1 MLRSFLITTLR
12 RLARHRGFVAI
23 NVAGLAVGLAAAIM
37 LGLFVEF
44 ELSYDAFHDEAD
56 DMYRLMETQ
65 VRPSGTST
73 VDLTRMP
80 AMPTLVREMPEVV
93 TGTRLRNYNTPWFGG
108 PNSRLEVKPMYVDST
123 FFDVFS
129 FEVLRGD
136 AREAVSTPGAIA
148 LTASMAQKLFGDA
161 NPVGQTVDV
170 NFGSDTYRVAAV
182 LADLPANSTI
192 QFDVLAARSTIAEG
206 LSDIGSWYNTNTPA
220 YVRLAENADRAALE
234 AKLPAFSE
242 RHFEAHSDGVTD
254 VLALMP
260 LTEEHAYATNS
271 ETLIGLLAAL
281 AIAILV
287 IAGINFM
294 NLMTA
299 RGLDR
304 VAEVGMRRVLGA
316 RRKELAGQFLMES
329 VAICLLALAGAVA
342 LVAAAL
348 PSFNTLLDLSLS
360 IDWVR
365 HGPVMLGV
373 AVGLG
378 TLVGLYPSLYLT
390 RVETSEALRGR
401 FEHSA
406 AGQRL
411 RKGLVVAQFALS
423 VALIIGTLGVWKQI
437 GHMKGQDPGVEQEN
451 VVAIEVSTEPF
462 ESREAA
468 DARLRGMRE
477 RLLQDPSVQ
486 QASFSDVVPTNY
498 KGNFNT
504 YTPSGSGGEGIRFR
518 QVQVDQHYFET
529 YGIELAE
536 GEPFRVRRTNARWL
550 TDEGAIVNAAAARQ
564 IRAATGD
571 STVVGTMLS
580 PGGASWQAEVRGVTA
595 PFRFQSAQQASTPV
609 LHFYSGDHPGHYQYL
624 SVRMAAGAVQG
635 GMDQLRAEWDRLYPQ
650 MPFAYFFID
659 DAFDRLY
666 RTQERIGTLAGVA
679 AFLAALIACLGLFS
693 LAAFSVHQRTRE
705 IGIRKAVGATVPSI
719 VALLSKDFLKLVG
732 LAFVVA
738 VPVTYVGLD
747 RWLTQFAAR
756 TELGLGLFLLAGLG
770 MALLAAATV
779 GTQAARAAL
788 INPARVLR
796 SE

>member
-1 MLRSFLITTLR
+1 MLRSFLTTTLR

-23 NVAGLAVGLAAAIM
+23 NVTGLAVGLAAAIM

-56 DMYRLMETQ
+56 NIYKLTETQ

-73 VDLTRMP
+73 ADLTRMP

-136 AREAVSTPGAIA
+136 AREAVSTPGTIA

-170 NFGSDTYRVAAV
+170 NFGSDAYRVAAV
-182 LADLPANSTI
+182 LADLPANSSI
-192 QFDVLAARSTIAEG
+192 QFDVLMARSTIEEVVSG
-206 LSDIGSWYNTNTPA
+206 IGSWYNTNTPA
-220 YVRLAENADRAALE
+220 YVRLAANADRAALE

-242 RHFEAHSDGVTD
+242 RHFETAEESSD
-254 VLALMP
+254 VLALLP

-271 ETLIGLLAAL
+271 GTLIGLLSVL
-281 AIAILV
+281 AVAILV

-304 VAEVGMRRVLGA
+304 VAEVGMRRALGA

-329 VAICLLALAGAVA
+329 VAICLLALGGAMV
-342 LVAAAL
+342 LVVAAL

-401 FEHSA
+401 FQHSA

-451 VVAIEVSTEPF
+451 VVAIEVSIEPF
-462 ESREAA
+462 EGREAA

-477 RLLQDPSVQ
+477 RLLQDPSVL

-504 YTPSGSGGEGIRFR
+504 YTPGGSGGTGIRFR

-550 TDEGAIVNAAAARQ
+550 TDEGAIINAAAARQ

-571 STVVGTMLS
+571 STVVGAMLS
-580 PGGASWQAEVRGVTA
+580 PGGTSSQVAVRGVTA

-609 LHFYSGDHPGHYQYL
+609 LHYYSGDHPSHYQYL
-624 SVRMAAGAVQG
+624 SVRLAPDGVQG
-635 GMDQLRAEWDRLYPQ
+635 GMGQLRAEWDRLYPQ
-650 MPFAYFFID
+650 MPFEYVFID

-679 AFLAALIACLGLFS
+679 AFLAALIAGLGLFS

-719 VALLSKDFLKLVG
+719 VALLSKDFLTLVG

-747 RWLTQFAAR
+747 RWLAQFADAHRAERRAVSAGRAR
-756 TELGLGLFLLAGLG
+756 HGPAGG
-770 MALLAAATV
+770 GHCGHAGRRAAAV
-779 GTQAARAAL
+779 
-788 INPARVLR
+788 NPARVLR

>member
-1 MLRSFLITTLR
+1 
-12 RLARHRGFVAI
+12 
-23 NVAGLAVGLAAAIM
+23 
-37 LGLFVEF
+37 
-44 ELSYDAFHDEAD
+44 
-56 DMYRLMETQ
+56 
-65 VRPSGTST
+65 
-73 VDLTRMP
+73 
-80 AMPTLVREMPEVV
+80 
-93 TGTRLRNYNTPWFGG
+93 
-108 PNSRLEVKPMYVDST
+108 
-123 FFDVFS
+123 
-129 FEVLRGD
+129 
-136 AREAVSTPGAIA
+136 
-148 LTASMAQKLFGDA
+148 
-161 NPVGQTVDV
+161 VGQTIDV
-170 NFGSDTYRVAAV
+170 NFGSDTYRVTAV

-192 QFDVLAARSTIAEG
+192 QFDVLAARSTIGEVV
-206 LSDIGSWYNTNTPA
+206 SDIGSWYNTNTAA

-242 RHFEAHSDGVTD
+242 RHFESAEESTD

-271 ETLIGLLAAL
+271 EALIGLLAAL

-304 VAEVGMRRVLGA
+304 VAEVGMRRALGA
-316 RRKELAGQFLMES
+316 RRKELAGQFLIES

-342 LVAAAL
+342 LVVAAL

-360 IDWVR
+360 IDWVQ

-378 TLVGLYPSLYLT
+378 ALVGLYPSLYLT
-390 RVETSEALRGR
+390 RIETSEALRGR
-401 FEHSA
+401 FQHSA

-437 GHMKGQDPGVEQEN
+437 GHMKGQDPGVEEEN
-451 VVAIEVSTEPF
+451 VVAVEVSIEPF

-504 YTPSGSGGEGIRFR
+504 YTPSGSGGAGIRFR

-529 YGIELAE
+529 YGIDLTE
-536 GEPFRVRRTNARWL
+536 GKPFRVRRTNAVWL
-550 TDEGAIVNAAAARQ
+550 TDEGAIVNAAAAQQ

-571 STVVGTMLS
+571 SSVIGTVLS
-580 PGGASWQAEVRGVTA
+580 PSGASWQAEVRGVTA

-609 LHFYSGDHPGHYQYL
+609 LHFYSGDHPSHYQYL
-624 SVRMAAGAVQG
+624 SVRMAPGAVQG
-635 GMDQLRAEWDRLYPQ
+635 GMDQLQAQWSQLYPQ
-650 MPFAYFFID
+650 MPFEYFFID
-659 DAFDRLY
+659 EAFDQLY

-679 AFLAALIACLGLFS
+679 AILAALIACLGLFS

-732 LAFVVA
+732 LAFMVA

-756 TELGLGLFLLAGLG
+756 TELGVGLFLLAGLG
-770 MALLAAATV
+770 MALLAVATV

-788 INPARVLR
+788 VNPAHVLR

>member
-1 MLRSFLITTLR
+1 MLRSFLTTTLR
-12 RLARHRGFVAI
+12 RLARHRGFIAI
-23 NVAGLAVGLAAAIM
+23 NVTGLAVGLAAAIM

-44 ELSYDAFHDEAD
+44 ELSYDTFHDEAD
-56 DMYRLMETQ
+56 DIYRLMETQ

-73 VDLTRMP
+73 SPFTRMP
-80 AMPTLVREMPEVV
+80 AMPTLIREMPEVV
-93 TGTRLRNYNTPWFGG
+93 TGTRVRTYNTPWLGG
-108 PNSRLEVKPMYVDST
+108 PNSRLEVIPTYVDST

-136 AREAVSTPGAIA
+136 AHEAVSTPGTIA

-192 QFDVLAARSTIAEG
+192 QFDVLASRSTIEEVM
-206 LSDIGSWYNTNTPA
+206 SDIGGWYNTNTTA

-242 RHFEAHSDGVTD
+242 RHFETSEESTD

-304 VAEVGMRRVLGA
+304 MAEVGMRRALGA

-329 VAICLLALAGAVA
+329 VAICGLALAGAVA

-462 ESREAA
+462 ESGEAA

-504 YTPSGSGGEGIRFR
+504 YTPSGSGGTGIRFR

-529 YGIELAE
+529 YGIDLAE
-536 GEPFRVRRTNARWL
+536 GQAFRVRRTNARWL

-580 PGGASWQAEVRGVTA
+580 PGGSSLQVAVRGVTA

-609 LHFYSGDHPGHYQYL
+609 LHYYSGDHPSHYQYL
-624 SVRMAAGAVQG
+624 SVRMASGAVQG

-732 LAFVVA
+732 LAFAVA

-756 TELGLGLFLLAGLG
+756 TELGLGLFLLAGVG
-770 MALLAAATV
+770 MALLAVATV

-788 INPARVLR
+788 VNPARVLR

>member
-1 MLRSFLITTLR
+1 MLRSFFTTTLR

-23 NVAGLAVGLAAAIM
+23 NVTGLAVGLAAAIM

-56 DMYRLMETQ
+56 DIYRLMETQ

-73 VDLTRMP
+73 AGLTRMP

-93 TGTRLRNYNTPWFGG
+93 TGTRLRNYDTPWFGG

-136 AREAVSTPGAIA
+136 AHEAVSTPGAIA

-161 NPVGQTVDV
+161 NPVGQTIDV
-170 NFGSDTYRVAAV
+170 NFGSDTYRVTAV

-192 QFDVLAARSTIAEG
+192 QFDVLAARSTIGEVV
-206 LSDIGSWYNTNTPA
+206 SDIGSWYNTNTAA

-242 RHFEAHSDGVTD
+242 RHFESAEESTD

-271 ETLIGLLAAL
+271 EALIGLLAAL

-304 VAEVGMRRVLGA
+304 VAEVGMRRALGA
-316 RRKELAGQFLMES
+316 RRKELAGQFLIES

-342 LVAAAL
+342 LVVAAL

-360 IDWVR
+360 IDWVQ

-378 TLVGLYPSLYLT
+378 ALVGLYPSLYLT
-390 RVETSEALRGR
+390 RIETSEALRGR
-401 FEHSA
+401 FQHSA

-437 GHMKGQDPGVEQEN
+437 GHMKGQDPGVEEEN
-451 VVAIEVSTEPF
+451 VVAVEVSIEPF

-504 YTPSGSGGEGIRFR
+504 YTPSGSGGAGIRFR

-529 YGIELAE
+529 YGIDLTE
-536 GEPFRVRRTNARWL
+536 GKPFRVRRTNAVWL
-550 TDEGAIVNAAAARQ
+550 TDEGAIVNAAAAQQ

-571 STVVGTMLS
+571 SSVIGTVLS
-580 PGGASWQAEVRGVTA
+580 PSGASWQAEVRGVTA

-609 LHFYSGDHPGHYQYL
+609 LHFYSGDHPSHYQYL
-624 SVRMAAGAVQG
+624 SVRMAPGAVQG
-635 GMDQLRAEWDRLYPQ
+635 GMDQLQAQWSQLYPQ
-650 MPFAYFFID
+650 MPFEYFFID
-659 DAFDRLY
+659 EAFDQLY

-679 AFLAALIACLGLFS
+679 AILAALIACLGLFS

-732 LAFVVA
+732 LAFMVA

-756 TELGLGLFLLAGLG
+756 TELGVGLFLLAGLG
-770 MALLAAATV
+770 MALLAVATV

-788 INPARVLR
+788 VNPAHVLR